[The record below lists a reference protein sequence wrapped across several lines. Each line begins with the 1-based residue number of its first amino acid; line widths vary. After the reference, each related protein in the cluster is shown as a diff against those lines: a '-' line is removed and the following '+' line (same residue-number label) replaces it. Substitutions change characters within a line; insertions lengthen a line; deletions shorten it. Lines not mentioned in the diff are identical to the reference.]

1 MQHQADGTK
10 AVSTTIDEE
19 QDNWMRIDFSP
30 PDITEAEISAVADAL
45 RSGWITTGP
54 RTKQLE
60 AELATWCQTPRVVC
74 LNSATAA
81 LECALRLLGI
91 GPGDEVI
98 TSAYTYTASASV
110 ICHVGARPVLVDT
123 APGSYQ
129 MDYDALANAVTT
141 RTKAVIPVDVAG
153 VMCDYQR
160 LFELLG
166 RERVAGLYTPAPKTL
181 QTAFDRVIVLA
192 DAAHSFG
199 ASYQGQSSGSV
210 ADFTAFS
217 FHAVKNLTTAEGGA
231 LTWRSR
237 KGLADDALYHQ
248 MMLLSLHGQDKDA
261 LSKTKAGAWEY
272 DIIAPLYKCNM
283 TDVVAALG
291 LAQLQRYPQ
300 LLERRRQIAERYAS
314 KLALLGKELV
324 GKSVDANAAAGSA
337 GGGVDVYAAVGS
349 AGGVAGT
356 VGGGGV
362 VPTTAPAPAPTT
374 VTSAPAPSRT
384 PGIIDVLSHQ
394 SDSGLSSAHLC
405 LVRLLGK
412 DEAFRNNFI
421 AQMAERGVSCNVH
434 YKPLP
439 KLTAYKDMGFDIKDY
454 PNAFAQYQNEVTL
467 PLHSR
472 LSDEEVDY
480 VIEAFR
486 QSYLEAS

>member
-1 MQHQADGTK
+1 
-10 AVSTTIDEE
+10 
-19 QDNWMRIDFSP
+19 MRIDFSP
-30 PDITEAEISAVADAL
+30 PDITESEISAVADAL

-60 AELATWCQTPRVVC
+60 SELASWCKTARVAC

-110 ICHVGARPVLVDT
+110 ICHVGATPVLIDT
-123 APGSYQ
+123 ASGSYE
-129 MDYDALANAVTT
+129 MDYDALANAITA
-141 RTKAVIPVDVAG
+141 RTKAVIPVDIAG
-153 VMCDYQR
+153 LMCDYQR
-160 LFELLG
+160 LFNVLSK
-166 RERVAGLYTPAPKTL
+166 AGTAKLYTPDPKTL
-181 QTAFDRVIVLA
+181 QAAFDRVVVLA

-199 ASYQGQSSGSV
+199 ASYQGQPSGAV

-237 KGLADDALYHQ
+237 TGLDDDQLYRQ

-261 LSKTKAGAWEY
+261 LSKSKAGAWEY

-291 LAQLQRYPQ
+291 LAQLKRYPQ
-300 LLERRRQIAERYAS
+300 LLERRHQIMEKYTS
-314 KLALLGKELV
+314 KLAQLGSIEILPHQT
-324 GKSVDANAAAGSA
+324 ST
-337 GGGVDVYAAVGS
+337 GV
-349 AGGVAGT
+349 
-356 VGGGGV
+356 
-362 VPTTAPAPAPTT
+362 
-374 VTSAPAPSRT
+374 
-384 PGIIDVLSHQ
+384 
-394 SDSGLSSAHLC
+394 SSAHLC

-412 DEAFRNNFI
+412 DEAFRNSFI
-421 AQMAERGVSCNVH
+421 EKMAEGGVSCNVH

-439 KLTAYKDMGFDIKDY
+439 LLTAYKNLGFDIKDY
-454 PNAFAQYQNEVTL
+454 PNALAQYQNEVTL

-472 LSDEEVDY
+472 LSDEDVDY
-480 VIEAFR
+480 VIETFK
-486 QSYLEAS
+486 QSYDGCA